1 VAEKKRFLYGDN
13 DIKARISMHGG
24 GGGGGGGGI
33 MCPNGLLFNI
43 VMLLVPMS
51 QANTNI
57 VD

>member
-13 DIKARISMHGG
+13 DIKARISMH
-24 GGGGGGGGI
+24 GGGGGGGI